1 MKKINQIRA
10 WIGMEAARFY
20 RVWSGRLLN
29 VEQGIDP

>member
-20 RVWSGRLLN
+20 RVWSG
-29 VEQGIDP
+29 EAFEC